1 MVIVDHTAKS
11 ALLASRVQLTSC
23 PVSSSSSSSSTRDN
37 WVIVAGSSGLA
48 ERRSAIHIS
57 SGLVGN
63 NNCRNYLE
71 DGRPKRTYRTH
82 TAIITSSVDEKGGSL
97 DSYFTRWIVDTVES
111 AINFM
116 SCFVVRRRQHINGQL
131 LSATNKLR
139 FAGQRQY

>member
-1 MVIVDHTAKS
+1 VEWTVVIVDRTAKS

-23 PVSSSSSSSSTRDN
+23 PVSSSSSSTRDN

-71 DGRPKRTYRTH
+71 DGRPHRTYRTN
-82 TAIITSSVDEKGGSL
+82 TAIITSSVDENGGSL
-97 DSYFTRWIVDTVES
+97 DGDNHQMDRRHGREC
-111 AINFM
+111 M
-116 SCFVVRRRQHINGQL
+116 SCFVVDRRQYIIGQL
-131 LSATNKLR
+131 LSSTNKLL

>member
-1 MVIVDHTAKS
+1 MVIVNRTAKS
-11 ALLASRVQLTSC
+11 ALLASRVQLTSFA
-23 PVSSSSSSSSTRDN
+23 VSSSSSSTRDN

-57 SGLVGN
+57 SGFVGN

-71 DGRPKRTYRTH
+71 DGRPNRTYRTH
-82 TAIITSSVDEKGGSL
+82 TAIITSSIDENGGSL
-97 DSYFTRWIVDTVES
+97 DGYNHQMDRRHGREC
-111 AINFM
+111 M
-116 SCFVVRRRQHINGQL
+116 SCFVVDRRQHIIGQL